1 VKPGTKLS
9 TVILLLWL
17 VVLLGGCGGGK
28 PPDPTSGRTPSSSP
42 TPTCQNSV
50 SNWQFS
56 TMSTVTGMP
65 SLTIAGSINLSG
77 SSVSAALH
85 VNGSSC
91 FDQLTTVALT
101 GTVTGGNISLT
112 STSVAGQVTTLTGSI
127 TNLAVTYSA
136 GQFTGTYSING
147 GCASGDQGNV
157 TGVKVPYIANL
168 WNGTFTD
175 FGGGTFSLSG
185 DIAQDANASSA
196 GSFGVSGTATLNTS
210 CFGSGTITAGTFPSG
225 SFIIGTSVALQIDTS
240 NGRILFAGTWDM
252 NQGVISGDYT
262 ISGGTCDQTGAAIL
276 VASSPW
282 DYGP

>member
-1 VKPGTKLS
+1 MKLGTKLS
-9 TVILLLWL
+9 TVMPLLSL
-17 VVLLGGCGGGK
+17 VVLLCGCGGGK
-28 PPDPTSGRTPSSSP
+28 NPDPTSGRPPTPSP
-42 TPTCQNSV
+42 TPQGQNSV

-56 TMSTVTGMP
+56 TTSTVPGMP

-77 SSVSAALH
+77 SSVSGALH

-112 STSVAGQVTTLTGSI
+112 STSVAGQVTSFIGTI
-127 TNLAVTYSA
+127 TNLAATYSA
-136 GQFTGTYSING
+136 GQFTGMYSING
-147 GCASGDQGNV
+147 GCAAGDQGNV
-157 TGVKVPYIANL
+157 TGVKIPSIANL
-168 WNGTFTD
+168 LNGTFTD
-175 FGGGTFSLSG
+175 SGGGTFNLSG
-185 DIAQDANASSA
+185 DVAQDASASSA
-196 GSFGVSGTATLNTS
+196 GSFGVSGTATVNTS

-240 NGRILFAGTWDM
+240 NGMIVFVGTWDM
-252 NQGVISGDYT
+252 NQGVISGNYT
-262 ISGGTCDQTGAAIL
+262 VSGGTCDQTGAAIL

>member
-1 VKPGTKLS
+1 VKLGMKLS
-9 TVILLLWL
+9 TVMPLLSL
-17 VVLLGGCGGGK
+17 VVLLGGCGGGQ
-28 PPDPTSGRTPSSSP
+28 PPDANSRRTPTPSP
-42 TPTCQNSV
+42 KPTGQNNV

-65 SLTIAGSINLSG
+65 SLTIAGSINVSG

-101 GTVTGGNISLT
+101 GTVTGVNISLT
-112 STSVAGQVTTLTGSI
+112 STSVRGQVTTLAGSI
-127 TNLAVTYSA
+127 TNLAVSYSA

-157 TGVKVPYIANL
+157 TGVKVPYMANL
-168 WNGTFTD
+168 LSGTFTD
-175 FGGGTFSLSG
+175 LGGGTFSLSG
-185 DIAQDANASSA
+185 DIAQDASAGSA

-225 SFIIGTSVALQIDTS
+225 SFIMGTSVALQIDTS

-252 NQGVISGDYT
+252 NQGVISGNYT

-276 VASSPW
+276 VTSSPW